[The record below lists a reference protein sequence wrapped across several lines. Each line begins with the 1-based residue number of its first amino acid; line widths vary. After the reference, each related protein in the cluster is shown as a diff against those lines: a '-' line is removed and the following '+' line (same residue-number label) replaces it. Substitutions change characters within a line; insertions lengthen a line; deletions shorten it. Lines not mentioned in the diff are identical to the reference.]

1 MVHVSVWRLRV
12 GTFGISHVT
21 FSVVKLYSG
30 GGGDRVTLAVRDR
43 PKHGLA
49 VEAAARD
56 LETNAK
62 RWKEVSELL
71 IHDVPS
77 SRKDSQVLEL
87 FAQAMLLPS
96 SFQMHGAGSSE
107 MLCVSIPTGT
117 KKKTNETVKAFE
129 LGKCAE
135 LDFDDEDVV
144 DDE

>member
-1 MVHVSVWRLRV
+1 MRNV
-12 GTFGISHVT
+12 GKKFPS
-21 FSVVKLYSG
+21 FSSTTYLP
-30 GGGDRVTLAVRDR
+30 A
-43 PKHGLA
+43 
-49 VEAAARD
+49 
-56 LETNAK
+56 NA
-62 RWKEVSELL
+62 
-71 IHDVPS
+71 S

-96 SFQMHGAGSSE
+96 SFQKHGAGSSE

>member
-56 LETNAK
+56 LETNVK
-62 RWKEVSELL
+62 RWKE
-71 IHDVPS
+71 
-77 SRKDSQVLEL
+77 
-87 FAQAMLLPS
+87 
-96 SFQMHGAGSSE
+96 
-107 MLCVSIPTGT
+107 
-117 KKKTNETVKAFE
+117 
-129 LGKCAE
+129 
-135 LDFDDEDVV
+135 
-144 DDE
+144 